1 MSQSKK
7 ALRQE
12 LLQARA
18 KLLRQLDILQAIPK
32 SDIFRTGRVEAT
44 PPTPLT
50 DLLAELKEIE
60 DALADLGKDEA

>member
-32 SDIFRTGRVEAT
+32 SDIFRTGEVEAT